1 MNESMPPLDSL
12 WMRCFWQRIDE
23 LQKKGSE
30 TIQFRDVDEMVIE
43 KSRMPAE
50 ELRKLI
56 SDTAEPCTHPYHYIT
71 PISGYAQWCM
81 KCGAINHSGGS
92 EWRNPIG
99 P

>member
-12 WMRCFWQRIDE
+12 WMRCFWQRMYE
-23 LQKKGSE
+23 LQKQGSGSVSL
-30 TIQFRDVDEMVIE
+30 RDVDEIVIE

-71 PISGYAQWCM
+71 PVSYYGTWCL
-81 KCGAINHSGGS
+81 KCGAIKAFGS
-92 EWRNPIG
+92 EWRTPIG